1 MLSASSWS
9 ASTPGAAPAAAVN
22 VDKRT
27 PRLALKCRLRDHFY
41 QRRPEGE
48 RQTNKRKP
56 TISLPPRLMA
66 HVRRWKRLGAK
77 YVVEYGGL
85 PVKRV
90 HTSTFRDLVSTAGL
104 DRRVVIH
111 TLRHTA
117 ATWLMQAG
125 TNLWQAS
132 GYLGMTIK
140 TLERNYGHHHPDNF
154 DSVHQAFYKHPTAN
168 VSPTIGKNRA

>member
-1 MLSASSWS
+1 QPTSKYPRRHVVRFILVGLYTGSRASVI
-9 ASTPGAAPAAAVN
+9 AQAALQREPGRPFID
-22 VDKRT
+22 VDRGV
-27 PRLALKCRLRDHFY
+27 Y

-140 TLERNYGHHHPDNF
+140 TLERNYGHH
-154 DSVHQAFYKHPTAN
+154 
-168 VSPTIGKNRA
+168 